1 MSPSPSRREFLGS
14 AAVVGA
20 SLPAFATGRP
30 RGRAEVLRV
39 GLVGCGGRG
48 GGAAIN
54 ALNADPDTHLVA
66 LADAFEDHL
75 EGKLA
80 ALKADPVVGERV
92 LVDDDHKFVGWDA
105 YQGVI
110 DTCDVVLLATSPH
123 FRPLHVEA
131 AVAAGKHLFV
141 EKPVATDAPGAR
153 RIQAAC
159 AVAREKGLSVVSG
172 LCYRYENKKRE
183 TFRRLHEGAIGE
195 ITALQCTYNT
205 GELWYRTPTPE
216 WTPMDHQMRNWLYH
230 TWLSGDHIA
239 EQHIHSLD
247 KILWAMQ
254 DEAPVKCTASG
265 GRIKRTEER
274 FGDVYDHFNTVF
286 EWQNGVRGFSSCRQM
301 SGTTHDVSDFAYGTE
316 GVAHLQGARIESKT
330 HGSWRWR
337 SDEPDDMYQNEHDAL
352 FASIRSGTPIDD
364 SDYMIKS
371 TMMAIMGRMS
381 AYTGQ
386 SVTWMQAWSSELDLT
401 PPAYAW
407 GEAPAVEIAR
417 PGVTKFV

>member
-14 AAVVGA
+14 AALVGA

-30 RGRAEVLRV
+30 RGRADVLRV

-54 ALNADPDTHLVA
+54 ALNADPDTRLVA
-66 LADAFEDHL
+66 LADAFGDHL

-92 LVDDDHKFVGWDA
+92 QVDDDHKFVGWDA
-105 YQGVI
+105 YRGVI
-110 DTCDVVLLATSPH
+110 ESCDVVLLATSPH

-141 EKPVATDAPGAR
+141 EKPVATDVPGLR
-153 RIQAAC
+153 RIQTAC
-159 AVAREKGLSVVSG
+159 ATAREKGLSVVSG

-183 TFRRLHEGAIGE
+183 TFRRLHGGAIGE

-216 WTPMDHQMRNWLYH
+216 WTPMEAQMRNWLYH

-239 EQHIHSLD
+239 EQHIHSID

-254 DEAPVKCTASG
+254 DEPPVKCSASG
-265 GRIKRTEER
+265 GRIKRTDAQY
-274 FGDVYDHFNTVF
+274 GDVYDHFSTVF
-286 EWQNGVRGFSSCRQM
+286 EWANGVRGFSTCRQM
-301 SGTTHDVSDFAYGTE
+301 NGTSHDVSDFAFGTR
-316 GVAHLQGARIESKT
+316 GVAHLQGARIESAD
-330 HGSWRWR
+330 GSWRWR

-352 FASIRSGTPIDD
+352 FASIRSGEPIDD

-386 SVTWMQAWSSELDLT
+386 TVTWEQAWASELDLT
-401 PPAYAW
+401 PPVYAW